1 MKRLKF
7 LAIVLLCSCWDG
19 ERNGRRYDLEETCL
33 KSHTEMQFQYI
44 HQNGQLRMHPYG
56 VEICDSCRIDTIWE
70 KSNYQRTGAK

>member
-33 KSHTEMQFQYI
+33 KSHKRLKTGFTYVSG
-44 HQNGQLRMHPYG
+44 HCRAYTYN
-56 VEICDSCRIDTIWE
+56 VTVCDSMRIDTIWE
-70 KSNYQRTGAK
+70 K